1 MTLSEFSMTDTE
13 VRVKKS
19 LRLSILLI
27 LAVVPFITLTSKSAE
42 AFPVFARKHEIACVL
57 CHSTWPR
64 LNEFGFNYMLNGY
77 QLPDTEGGGEAGKIK
92 IADDLPL
99 DNPATFPPFSLRL
112 EGSTYLSRTTHT
124 TAGENEQ
131 AGGLLSSGEMAGNII
146 GGGTLTKNVSYW
158 FELPQ
163 GSSQD
168 KITGRITESMF
179 LGFHNIGGPGNFN
192 IRFGSL
198 MSSDLDAVHSTRR
211 VISGKSLIP
220 MPMNWSSGNS
230 SGRAGSNDLGIS
242 FYGRP
247 GFGYFTYE
255 LAVNQGNG
263 GSADNDNDSNTAYTG
278 LLRGDFGAVAASV
291 RYFANPQGF
300 GGTAGNRKY
309 KNEVGEWVAG
319 IRYTSQR
326 FDIDFLYDTVSQ
338 SDVSSTGIGTKRES
352 AGFMIEGLLR
362 LNESFQFGAIYETLS
377 EKDGGTDSNKNADFA
392 IEGAWYITQNAR
404 IIFKS
409 LWDLQD
415 DKYKDKYTFGGEQ
428 KSIDGSKITIGFD
441 VAL

>member
-1 MTLSEFSMTDTE
+1 MSF
-13 VRVKKS
+13 
-19 LRLSILLI
+19 IA
-27 LAVVPFITLTSKSAE
+27 AVYKTADAQPG
-42 AFPVFARKHEIACVL
+42 FARKHEIACML

-64 LNEFGFNYMLNGY
+64 LNEFGFNYLVNGY

-112 EGSTYLSRTTHT
+112 EGNTYLSRTTHT
-124 TAGENEQ
+124 PSTGSGAGENEQ
-131 AGGLLSSGEMAGNII
+131 AGGLFSSGEMVGNII
-146 GGGTLTKNVSYW
+146 GGGTLTSNVSYW

-168 KITGRITESMF
+168 NVTGRITESMF

-198 MSSDLDAVHSTRR
+198 MGSDLDAVHSTRR
-211 VISGKSLIP
+211 VISGKSIIP
-220 MPMNWSSGNS
+220 MPMNWSSGNGT
-230 SGRAGSNDLGIS
+230 GRASSNDLGIS

-255 LAVNQGNG
+255 LVVNQGNG
-263 GSADNDNDSNTAYTG
+263 GSADNDNDGNTAWTG
-278 LLRGDFGAVAASV
+278 MVRGDFGAVDASV
-291 RYFANPQGF
+291 RYFGNSQGF

-309 KNEVGEWVAG
+309 RNEVGEWAAG
-319 IRYTSQR
+319 IRYASQR
-326 FDIDFLYDTVSQ
+326 FDVDFLYDTVSQ
-338 SDVSSTGIGTKRES
+338 SDISSTGIGTRRES
-352 AGFMIEGLLR
+352 VGFMIEGLLR
-362 LNESFQFGAIYETLS
+362 LSESFQLGAIYETLT

-404 IIFKS
+404 ITFKS
-409 LWDLQD
+409 LWDFQD
-415 DKYKDKYTFGGEQ
+415 DKYRDKYTVGGEQ